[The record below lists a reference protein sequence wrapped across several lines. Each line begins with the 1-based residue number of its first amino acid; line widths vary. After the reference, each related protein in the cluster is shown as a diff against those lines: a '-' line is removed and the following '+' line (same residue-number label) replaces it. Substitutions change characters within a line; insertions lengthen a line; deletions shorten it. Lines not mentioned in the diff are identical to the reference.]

1 MKTLV
6 MWLDSGDG
14 AGGLSASPAESQH
27 PGEIAAAAALQEHQ
41 QKRAQKGKPIAQRL
55 ASAQEKAEPRPE
67 SKAEPQ
73 PEAKPE
79 RDKAKEFE
87 DLIKGDYKDE
97 YSKRTSATVQERVKN
112 IKASEET
119 LNKLTP
125 ALEMLYQQKGI
136 APGDVDALVKAIT
149 DDDSL
154 YEDEALQ
161 RGIPV
166 ETLKQMKQL
175 ERETDLLKR
184 QSEERA
190 QRELFDRHIQGLVE
204 QSKELQQLYPGFN
217 LQQELQ
223 NETFARLTG
232 PNSGISVKQA
242 YYAVHKDEIEA
253 AQAAAIAQRTALDM
267 SRRVQSGSSMPQE
280 NGLGSSNAIT
290 LSDNPANW
298 SAQRRKE
305 IAARAKAGESIS
317 F

>member
-1 MKTLV
+1 ME
-6 MWLDSGDG
+6 MSASQMNEGGGGG
-14 AGGLSASPAESQH
+14 AGGLSASPESSQH

-41 QKRAQKGKPIAQRL
+41 QKRAKKGKATAEAPIAQRL
-55 ASAQEKAEPRPE
+55 ASAQE
-67 SKAEPQ
+67 KAEPQ

-97 YSKRTSATVQERVKN
+97 YSKRTSATIQERVKN

-125 ALEMLYQQKGI
+125 ALEALYQQKNI
-136 APGDVDALVKAIT
+136 APGDIDALVKAIT

-175 ERETDLLKR
+175 ERETDLLKQ

-242 YYAVHKDEIEA
+242 YYAVHQQEIEA
-253 AQAAAIAQRTALDM
+253 AQAAAIAQRTALNM
-267 SRRVQSGSSMPQE
+267 SRSIQSGMRPQE
-280 NGLGSSNAIT
+280 NGLGSSNPVS

-305 IAARAKAGESIS
+305 IAARAKAGEKIN

>member
-1 MKTLV
+1 ME
-6 MWLDSGDG
+6 MSASQMNEGGGGG
-14 AGGLSASPAESQH
+14 AGGLSASPESSQH

-41 QKRAQKGKPIAQRL
+41 QKRAKKGKATAEAPIAQRL
-55 ASAQEKAEPRPE
+55 ASAQEKAEP
-67 SKAEPQ
+67 Q
-73 PEAKPE
+73 PEVKPE

-97 YSKRTSATVQERVKN
+97 YSKRTSATIQERVKN

-125 ALEMLYQQKGI
+125 ALEALYQQKNI
-136 APGDVDALVKAIT
+136 APGDIDALVKAIT

-242 YYAVHKDEIEA
+242 YYAVHQQEIEA
-253 AQAAAIAQRTALDM
+253 AQAAAIAQRTALNM
-267 SRRVQSGSSMPQE
+267 SRSIQSGMRPQE
-280 NGLGSSNAIT
+280 NGLGSSNPVS

>member
-1 MKTLV
+1 MNLLV
-6 MWLDSGDG
+6 KWLDEGGGDG
-14 AGGLSASPAESQH
+14 AGGLSASPEASQH
-27 PGEIAAAAALQEHQ
+27 PGEIAAAAALQEYQ
-41 QKRAQKGKPIAQRL
+41 QKRAKKGKSGAEAPIAQRP
-55 ASAQEKAEPRPE
+55 ASAQEKAEP
-67 SKAEPQ
+67 Q
-73 PEAKPE
+73 PEVKPE

-87 DLIKGDYKDE
+87 DLIKGDFKDE
-97 YSKRTSATVQERVKN
+97 YSKRTSATSQERVKN

-125 ALEMLYQQKGI
+125 ALEALYQQKKI
-136 APGDVDALVKAIT
+136 APGDIDALVKAIT

-154 YEDEALQ
+154 YEEEALQ

-175 ERETDLLKR
+175 ERETGLLKQ

-190 QRELFDRHIQGLVE
+190 QRELFDRHIQGLVD

-242 YYAVHKDEIEA
+242 YYAVHQQEIEA

-267 SRRVQSGSSMPQE
+267 SRSIQSGSSRPQE
-280 NGLGSSNAIT
+280 NGLGASNPVS

-298 SAQRRKE
+298 SLQRRKE
-305 IAARAKAGESIS
+305 IAARAKAGEKIN

>member
-1 MKTLV
+1 ME
-6 MWLDSGDG
+6 MSASQMNEGGGGG
-14 AGGLSASPAESQH
+14 AGGLSASPESSQH

-41 QKRAQKGKPIAQRL
+41 QKRAKKGKANVTAEAPIAQRL
-55 ASAQEKAEPRPE
+55 ASAQEKAEP
-67 SKAEPQ
+67 Q
-73 PEAKPE
+73 PEVKPE

-97 YSKRTSATVQERVKN
+97 YSKRTSATIQERVKN

-125 ALEMLYQQKGI
+125 ALEALYQQKNI
-136 APGDVDALVKAIT
+136 APGDIDALVKAIT

-242 YYAVHKDEIEA
+242 YYAVHQQEIEA
-253 AQAAAIAQRTALDM
+253 AQAAAIAQRTALNM
-267 SRRVQSGSSMPQE
+267 SRSIQSGMRPQE
-280 NGLGSSNAIT
+280 NGLGSSNPVS

-305 IAARAKAGESIS
+305 IAARAKAGEKIN

>member
-41 QKRAQKGKPIAQRL
+41 QKRAKKGKASVEAPIAQRP
-55 ASAQEKAEPRPE
+55 ASAQEKAE
-67 SKAEPQ
+67 

-97 YSKRTSATVQERVKN
+97 YSKRMSATIQERVKN

-119 LNKLTP
+119 LSKLTP

-136 APGDVDALVKAIT
+136 TPGDVDALVKAIT

-166 ETLKQMKQL
+166 ETLKQIKQL

-184 QSEERA
+184 QSKERA

-204 QSKELQQLYPGFN
+204 QSKELQQLYPGFD
-217 LQQELQ
+217 LRQELQ

-267 SRRVQSGSSMPQE
+267 SRSIQSGSSRPQE
-280 NGLGSSNAIT
+280 NGLGSSNPVS

-298 SAQRRKE
+298 SVQRRKE

>member
-1 MKTLV
+1 MKPMV

-41 QKRAQKGKPIAQRL
+41 QKRAKKGKASVTAEAPIAQRL
-55 ASAQEKAEPRPE
+55 ASAQEKAEP
-67 SKAEPQ
+67 Q
-73 PEAKPE
+73 PETKPE

-97 YSKRTSATVQERVKN
+97 YSKRTSATIQERVKN

-119 LNKLTP
+119 LSKLAP

-154 YEDEALQ
+154 YEEEALQ

-204 QSKELQQLYPGFN
+204 QAKELQQLYPGFN

-267 SRRVQSGSSMPQE
+267 SRRVQSGSLMPQE
-280 NGLGSSNAIT
+280 NGLGSSNVIT

-298 SAQRRKE
+298 PRQRRKE

>member
-1 MKTLV
+1 MRTLV

-41 QKRAQKGKPIAQRL
+41 QKRAQKGKPREAPIAQRP
-55 ASAQEKAEPRPE
+55 ASAQETVKV
-67 SKAEPQ
+67 EPQ
-73 PEAKPE
+73 AEAKPE

-97 YSKRTSATVQERVKN
+97 YSKRTSATIQERVKN

-119 LNKLTP
+119 LSKLSP

-223 NETFARLTG
+223 NSDDPIVSLYVDKTVPMEQVVQVM
-232 PNSGISVKQA
+232 N
-242 YYAVHKDEIEA
+242 
-253 AQAAAIAQRTALDM
+253 IAKRNQYKVILAT
-267 SRRVQSGSSMPQE
+267 SPE
-280 NGLGSSNAIT
+280 
-290 LSDNPANW
+290 
-298 SAQRRKE
+298 
-305 IAARAKAGESIS
+305 
-317 F
+317 

>member
-1 MKTLV
+1 MEMSASQMNEGGGGV
-6 MWLDSGDG
+6 
-14 AGGLSASPAESQH
+14 AGGLSASPESSQH

-41 QKRAQKGKPIAQRL
+41 QKRAKKGKASVEAPIAQRL
-55 ASAQEKAEPRPE
+55 ASAQEKAEP
-67 SKAEPQ
+67 Q
-73 PEAKPE
+73 PEVKPE

-97 YSKRTSATVQERVKN
+97 YSKRTSATIQERVKN

-204 QSKELQQLYPGFN
+204 QSKELQQLYPSFN

-242 YYAVHKDEIEA
+242 YYAVHQQEIEA
-253 AQAAAIAQRTALDM
+253 AQAAAIAQRTALNM
-267 SRRVQSGSSMPQE
+267 SRSIQSGSLMPQE
-280 NGLGSSNAIT
+280 NGLGSSNPVS

-305 IAARAKAGESIS
+305 IAARAKAGEKIN

>member
-1 MKTLV
+1 ME
-6 MWLDSGDG
+6 MSASQMNEGGGGG
-14 AGGLSASPAESQH
+14 AGGLSASPESSQH

-41 QKRAQKGKPIAQRL
+41 QKRAKKGKASVEAPIAQRL
-55 ASAQEKAEPRPE
+55 ASAQEKAEP
-67 SKAEPQ
+67 Q
-73 PEAKPE
+73 PEVKPE

-97 YSKRTSATVQERVKN
+97 YSKRTSATIQERVKN

-175 ERETDLLKR
+175 ERETDLLKQ

-242 YYAVHKDEIEA
+242 YYAVHQQEIEA
-253 AQAAAIAQRTALDM
+253 AQAAAIAQRTALNM
-267 SRRVQSGSSMPQE
+267 SRSIQSGMRPQE
-280 NGLGSSNAIT
+280 NGLGSSNPVS

>member
-1 MKTLV
+1 MKLLV
-6 MWLDSGDG
+6 KWLDEGGGDG

-41 QKRAQKGKPIAQRL
+41 QKRAQKGKPLAQRV
-55 ASAQEKAEPRPE
+55 ASAQETV
-67 SKAEPQ
+67 KAEPQ

-87 DLIKGDYKDE
+87 DLIKGDFKDE
-97 YSKRTSATVQERVKN
+97 YSKRTSATIQERVKN

-119 LNKLTP
+119 LSKLTP

-136 APGDVDALVKAIT
+136 APGDVDALVKALT

-154 YEDEALQ
+154 YEEEALQ

-175 ERETDLLKR
+175 ERETGLLKR

-242 YYAVHKDEIEA
+242 YYAVHQQEIEA
-253 AQAAAIAQRTALDM
+253 AQAAAIAQRTAMDM
-267 SRRVQSGSSMPQE
+267 SRSIQSGSSRPQE
-280 NGLGSSNAIT
+280 NGLGSSNPVS

>member
-1 MKTLV
+1 MEMSV
-6 MWLDSGDG
+6 SQMNEGGGGG
-14 AGGLSASPAESQH
+14 AGGLSASPESSQH

-41 QKRAQKGKPIAQRL
+41 QKRAKKGKASVEAPIAQRL
-55 ASAQEKAEPRPE
+55 ASAQEKAEP
-67 SKAEPQ
+67 Q
-73 PEAKPE
+73 PEVKPE

-97 YSKRTSATVQERVKN
+97 YSKRTSATIQERVKN

-125 ALEMLYQQKGI
+125 ALEALYQQKNI
-136 APGDVDALVKAIT
+136 APGDIDALVKAIT

-175 ERETDLLKR
+175 ERETDLLKQ

-267 SRRVQSGSSMPQE
+267 SRRVQSGSLMPQE
-280 NGLGSSNAIT
+280 NGLGASNPVSLT
-290 LSDNPANW
+290 DNPANW